1 MLKLEVLR
9 DLAEDLLLL
18 SINAEMKE
26 NEEVRVLARNVRE
39 IAEKILQ
46 IIEENNGKGSDS
58 R

>member
-1 MLKLEVLR
+1 MLKLELLR

>member
-1 MLKLEVLR
+1 MRKLEVLK

-26 NEEVRVLARNVRE
+26 DEEVQVLAKSVR
-39 IAEKILQ
+39 
-46 IIEENNGKGSDS
+46 GSLGS